1 MLVPIVCVLLFG
13 LGLLGARSLRR
24 VDYPV
29 PKWSLVV
36 ASSIAMLALFL
47 VRQ

>member
-1 MLVPIVCVLLFG
+1 MLIPVVCVLLFG
-13 LGLLGARSLRR
+13 LGLVGARALRR